1 MKYWLA
7 KSDPETYGWTEFV
20 KDKKT
25 SWDGVRNYAARN
37 HLKAMKSGDEILFYH
52 SGKVSSIVGRAT
64 VGKEFYIDPTADDDT
79 WVSVEFLAGKPFK
92 KEISLQM
99 IKTDARLKNMMLV
112 KISRLSV
119 SVVTEEEFNIIL
131 SMDK

>member
-52 SGKVSSIVGRAT
+52 SGKESCIIGRAT

-92 KEISLQM
+92 KQISLKM
-99 IKTDARLKNMMLV
+99 IKADDRLKNMMLV

-131 SMDK
+131 SLDK